1 MFRNRKII
9 FYLIIF
15 VIPFILT
22 FMFITTDKSSFASDL
37 ISNITRKGKIL
48 NFSNLVS
55 PKEIIYKMLNKNVEK
70 TSLTAFKS
78 MYDEFD
84 YEKSTSEYVVDPT
97 PEENKTDPLVYLYN
111 THQTEEYDKNSLF
124 DYSVKPNVMIASYI
138 LREKLNNLGV
148 NTIVETNNMKD
159 FLVKNNYKYNMSYH
173 ASEYFARL
181 KTTEFPSIRYLIDIH
196 RDSMGK
202 NGTLLVTNDKSYARV
217 LFVVGLEHTKSENNV
232 GFAEKLNSVME
243 SMYPGLSRG
252 VSYKTGAPI
261 HGVYNANLEG
271 KSVLLEIGGVENK
284 IEEVNNTME
293 ALSNVIHE
301 VIRSDIDA

>member
-1 MFRNRKII
+1 MITHII
-9 FYLIIF
+9 F
-15 VIPFILT
+15 
-22 FMFITTDKSSFASDL
+22 
-37 ISNITRKGKIL
+37 
-48 NFSNLVS
+48 
-55 PKEIIYKMLNKNVEK
+55 
-70 TSLTAFKS
+70 
-78 MYDEFD
+78 
-84 YEKSTSEYVVDPT
+84 VVDPT

-252 VSYKTGAPI
+252 VSYKTGSPI